1 MSDNDDTIGEIL
13 FAIEMLIRSV
23 EWPVEPASD
32 TPADVEAAAFVE
44 SCRDDMSSSWPDFI
58 STVLT
63 MLPYGWSAVE
73 TVYKQRDGV
82 DSRFSDGRIGWK
94 KLAYQPQEALV
105 DWVMDDTGGIQG
117 MKWSAGGTRGVLPI
131 EKMLLFRTTT
141 ARGPNGRSVLRNA
154 YRSWFFKKRLEEI
167 VTIGAD
173 RDLNGLPVMG
183 IPADD
188 ILDNGAFFAEA
199 KKLVTRIK
207 RDEQWGAVV
216 PLEYDENNNPLYEF
230 EVMSSDGATSLS
242 AVKDLISMFAQNIAG
257 VVLADFVR
265 LGRDTIG
272 SKALADPKQQLFQKA
287 LEGWVTGIAEV
298 LNRHAIPRLFAL
310 NNMPVEVLPRFVPE
324 QVEDTDLGDLGNFIQ
339 ATGTAGMDWGFLD
352 DEDPITDQIRQAA
365 GFDAKPK
372 TGSTL
377 GKQVVFDQTSRI
389 WKVRT

>member
-1 MSDNDDTIGEIL
+1 
-13 FAIEMLIRSV
+13 
-23 EWPVEPASD
+23 
-32 TPADVEAAAFVE
+32 
-44 SCRDDMSSSWPDFI
+44 
-58 STVLT
+58 
-63 MLPYGWSAVE
+63 
-73 TVYKQRDGV
+73 
-82 DSRFSDGRIGWK
+82 
-94 KLAYQPQEALV
+94 
-105 DWVMDDTGGIQG
+105 
-117 MKWSAGGTRGVLPI
+117 
-131 EKMLLFRTTT
+131 
-141 ARGPNGRSVLRNA
+141 
-154 YRSWFFKKRLEEI
+154 
-167 VTIGAD
+167 
-173 RDLNGLPVMG
+173 
-183 IPADD
+183 
-188 ILDNGAFFAEA
+188 
-199 KKLVTRIK
+199 
-207 RDEQWGAVV
+207 
-216 PLEYDENNNPLYEF
+216 
-230 EVMSSDGATSLS
+230 
-242 AVKDLISMFAQNIAG
+242 MFAQNIAG

-298 LNRHAIPRLFAL
+298 LNRHAIPKLFAL